1 MTSREREPIV
11 VPPQRA
17 TRTTEAA
24 PRAASGEVL
33 PAPLAKQAEANFGV
47 DFGDVRVHRDAA
59 ADAVARRQGA
69 QAFTRGDDIT
79 FAAGRYDPTHDA
91 GQELLVHEL
100 AHVAQQR
107 RGGGGGVARPP
118 PPRRGPIALPRTSSP
133 AAGVDA
139 ATLGAAPV
147 GVQRK
152 PGDGPNPDSGKADKD
167 NADTPQNGAR
177 QFSRVLDDFAVDKD
191 MLTKTHH
198 DAIDQLAFSISLHV
212 GMLARGKARIEI
224 VGHADTTGKEGH
236 NEEVGQNRADRVREA
251 LEKALTPQVGGKPLT
266 LDWSVRSAGEA
277 ELLVPTKDNTLEPRN
292 RAVEVRVTIE
302 SLPAPQPAAPAPDLT
317 LHKLPDSGPI
327 VPRRETDDW
336 WKRAE
341 EAQRKIDEYDRKHPK
356 RDKSAQDFVVDAV
369 MDAVVDPIL
378 KKLPISKGLRDKAR
392 DAIKG
397 GIESG
402 TEKVCEAAI
411 DATGA
416 TGPEADALKAACKA
430 AIKSKPGDKK

>member
-1 MTSREREPIV
+1 MTSREHEPIV
-11 VPPQRA
+11 VPPQRVA
-17 TRTTEAA
+17 RTTEEA
-24 PRAASGEVL
+24 PRAASGDLL
-33 PAPLAKQAEANFGV
+33 PAPLANQAEASFGV

-59 ADAVARRQGA
+59 AGAEARRQGA

-79 FAAGRYDPTHDA
+79 VAAGQYDPASRT
-91 GQELLVHEL
+91 GQELLAHEL
-100 AHVAQQR
+100 AHVVQQR
-107 RGGGGGVARPP
+107 RGGRGGATADAETRADRAASDVVAGR
-118 PPRRGPIALPRTSSP
+118 
-133 AAGVDA
+133 GVDA

-152 PGDGPNPDSGKADKD
+152 PGDGPGTDTAKPHTDS
-167 NADTPQNGAR
+167 ADTPANGAR
-177 QFSRVLDDFAVDKD
+177 QFSRVLDGFAVDKD
-191 MLTKTHH
+191 TLTQAHR
-198 DAIDQLAFSISLHV
+198 DAIDGLAFSISLHV

-236 NEEVGQNRADRVREA
+236 NEVVGQNRADRVREA
-251 LEKALTPQVGGKPLT
+251 LAKAITPRSGEKPPT
-266 LDWSVRSAGEA
+266 LDWSVRSAGES
-277 ELLVPTKDNTLEPRN
+277 ELLIPTKDNTLEPRN

-302 SLPAPQPAAPAPDLT
+302 SMPAPQPAPAVPDLT
-317 LHKLPDSGPI
+317 LRKLPDPGPM
-327 VPRRETDDW
+327 VPRQPTDDW

-369 MDAVVDPIL
+369 MEAVIDPIL
-378 KKLPISKGLRDKAR
+378 KKLPVSKELRDKAR

-411 DATGA
+411 DRTGA

-430 AIKSKPGDKK
+430 AIKSKPGEKK